1 MYNNRLEVFVAVA
14 EEGSFSKAAEKL
26 YITTTAVMKHMN
38 NFEKNLG
45 FRIIK
50 RSNHGIKLTTAGEAL
65 YKDCRF
71 IMDYYEKAI
80 ERAEKLAKG
89 EGYKI
94 RVGTSLLNPCKPFMD
109 IWNKVNDKFFQFKI
123 EIIPFEDNNE
133 SIMSVIE
140 NIGNKFDFI
149 VGVCDS
155 AQWLKRCSFY
165 EIGKC
170 KMCLAMARSHPLA
183 NRKVLNL
190 EDIHGEKL
198 MMVKRGDSFINDLI
212 RDDIEK
218 NHPQI
223 FIDDTP
229 YFYDINVFNRCEQ
242 MNSVLLTLDMWAD
255 VHPSLVTIPINLD
268 YEIPYG
274 LMYPLEPKAHISDF
288 MKAVEEV
295 KK

>member
-1 MYNNRLEVFVAVA
+1 MYNNQLEVFVAAA

-38 NFEKNLG
+38 NFENNLG
-45 FRIIK
+45 FKIIK

-71 IMDYYEKAI
+71 IMDYYEKAVD
-80 ERAEKLAKG
+80 RAGKLAKG
-89 EGYKI
+89 EEYKI

-109 IWNKVNDKFFQFKI
+109 IWNKVNDKFSQFKI

-133 SIMSVIE
+133 SIISVIE
-140 NIGNKFDFI
+140 KIGNKFDFI

-170 KMCLAMARSHPLA
+170 KMCLAVAGSHPLA
-183 NRKVLNL
+183 DKKVFSLD
-190 EDIHGEKL
+190 DIHGEKL
-198 MMVKRGDSFINDLI
+198 MMIKRGDSFINDLI
-212 RDDIEK
+212 RDKIEK

-242 MNSVLLTLDMWAD
+242 MNSVLLTLDMWED
-255 VHPSLVTIPINLD
+255 VHPSLVTIPVKWD

-274 LMYPLEPKAHISDF
+274 LMYPLEPKECILDF
-288 MKAVEEV
+288 MKAVEEMQR
-295 KK
+295 